1 MVGGRRGLG
10 RAGKSRFG
18 CLLWLV
24 IFGAVIYYG
33 IDIGGVY
40 LAYYQMVDAIHTQAH
55 FANNLDD
62 AAIRR
67 RLVSTAKDLKL
78 PDAAHQV
85 TIRRSIPAK
94 RIEISMQWTE
104 QLELP
109 FFRLPVTFH
118 PVVREQY

>member
-1 MVGGRRGLG
+1 MVGRRGRLG

-24 IFGAVIYYG
+24 ILGAVVYYG

-40 LAYYQMVDAIHTQAH
+40 LAYYQMVNAMHTQAH

-62 AAIRR
+62 TAIRR
-67 RLVSTAKDLKL
+67 RLVAEAKDLKL
-78 PDAAHQV
+78 PDASHQI
-85 TIRRSIPAK
+85 TIRRSVAAK
-94 RIEISMQWTE
+94 RIEISTAWTQE
-104 QLELP
+104 LELP